1 MTLGWVRP
9 IKLGKVVLAVAGR
22 GSGSGAMSLSMNIL
36 LKPYEREYDNI
47 DPHPGLDE

>member
-22 GSGSGAMSLSMNIL
+22 GAMSLSMSIL
-36 LKPYEREYDNI
+36 SKPYEREYDNI